1 MKLARI
7 TAILAFVLG
16 VQARAFAADTPITTD
31 PRLIGSW
38 KFNNGIGVV
47 LFHTSFANGDFERS
61 VYINDRCQVSAKGRW
76 SSDGKVF
83 HIVILK
89 RITPANSD
97 QYENVEQHFDQDIVQ
112 IGENSYTVREPDAKG
127 DGLIT
132 WTRLVDSVHSKT
144 KSDSPNQSRD
154 PTP

>member
-1 MKLARI
+1 MKLARLI
-7 TAILAFVLG
+7 AILAFVLV
-16 VQARAFAADTPITTD
+16 VQVRAFAADMPVTTD

-38 KFNNGIGVV
+38 KFSNGFGTVM
-47 LFHTSFANGDFERS
+47 FHTSFANGDFERS
-61 VYINDRCQVSAKGRW
+61 VYTNDRFQVSAKGRW

-89 RITPANSD
+89 RITPANPD
-97 QYENVEQHFDQDIVQ
+97 RYENVEQHFDQEIVQ
-112 IGENSYTVREPDAKG
+112 IDENSYTVHEPEAKG

-132 WTRLVDSVHSKT
+132 WTRLVDSAHSKT
-144 KSDSPNQSRD
+144 KSDSPNQSKD